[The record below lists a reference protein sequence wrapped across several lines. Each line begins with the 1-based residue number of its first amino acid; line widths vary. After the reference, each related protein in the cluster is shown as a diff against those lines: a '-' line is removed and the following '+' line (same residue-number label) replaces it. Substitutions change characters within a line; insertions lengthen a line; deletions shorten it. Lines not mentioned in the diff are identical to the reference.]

1 MSAFFLG
8 SQTVEDVTF
17 LKVSG
22 TIDEDNT
29 LASSAKKIDGKTV
42 VIDLSGVTR
51 INSCGVRDWV
61 NWLNDLDARGKR
73 VVLVRCSA
81 VIVNQ
86 INLVHNFVGRGVVR
100 SFFAPYYCARCD
112 REQQRLIQTDTL
124 SGAARVKAPA
134 VLGEGCDVVPCQM
147 AFDDLEDAYFAFV
160 PRAGAVS
167 VDDGLQR
174 LIDGLSPS
182 IKERI
187 KRLDEAERVS
197 ADKAVGLGTGMYAQL
212 TATASGLSLDLRPDR
227 PSLTGAMPVAAPTRN
242 HRSARGL
249 VIAAAA
255 VGLAIAG
262 YLAFYVFGA

>member
-1 MSAFFLG
+1 
-8 SQTVEDVTF
+8 
-17 LKVSG
+17 
-22 TIDEDNT
+22 
-29 LASSAKKIDGKTV
+29 
-42 VIDLSGVTR
+42 
-51 INSCGVRDWV
+51 
-61 NWLNDLDARGKR
+61 
-73 VVLVRCSA
+73 
-81 VIVNQ
+81 
-86 INLVHNFVGRGVVR
+86 VR
-100 SFFAPYYCARCD
+100 SFFAPYYWARCD

-227 PSLTGAMPVAAPTRN
+227 PSLAGAMPVPAPTRN